1 MKYLASLLCL
11 LFVPL
16 SVIAEQPERKVIKPP
31 TTERPKSTQER
42 GIVSRP
48 QSTQER
54 GIVKPPTT
62 ARPQSSQQRRV
73 VTPPT
78 TARPPT
84 AAKPQL
90 PQGFGR
96 PIQKPAGFG
105 KQEWQKPQQQQQQVR
120 PSHNY
125 RHGNIII
132 GRPYVHPFN
141 FPSVETR
148 YHPRYGFYRVYHP
161 PVIIQHQPVYPA
173 YPVQPHF
180 FFQFRF

>member
-16 SVIAEQPERKVIKPP
+16 SVSAEQPERKVI
-31 TTERPKSTQER
+31 
-42 GIVSRP
+42 
-48 QSTQER
+48 
-54 GIVKPPTT
+54 KPPTT

-78 TARPPT
+78 TARPP
-84 AAKPQL
+84 AAVKPQL

-96 PIQKPAGFG
+96 PIQRPAGFG

-125 RHGNIII
+125 RHGSIII

-141 FPSVETR
+141 YPSVETR
-148 YHPRYGFYRVYHP
+148 YHPIYGFYRVYHP
-161 PVIIQHQPVYPA
+161 PVIVQPQPMPVYPA
-173 YPVQPHF
+173 PFHSF
-180 FFQFRF
+180 FFQFRW

>member
-1 MKYLASLLCL
+1 MKKLLIIL
-11 LFVPL
+11 TVLMITGTVKAQEKQ
-16 SVIAEQPERKVIKPP
+16 VERKVIKA
-31 TTERPKSTQER
+31 
-42 GIVSRP
+42 
-48 QSTQER
+48 
-54 GIVKPPTT
+54 PTT

-84 AAKPQL
+84 AVKPQL

-105 KQEWQKPQQQQQQVR
+105 KQEWQKPQQQQVR

-125 RHGNIII
+125 RYRSIII

-141 FPSVETR
+141 YPSVETR
-148 YHPRYGFYRVYHP
+148 YHPIHGFYRVYHP
-161 PVIIQHQPVYPA
+161 PVIIQPQPIYPA
-173 YPVQPHF
+173 PFQGFY
-180 FFQFRF
+180 FQFRF

>member
-16 SVIAEQPERKVIKPP
+16 SVSAARPERKVI
-31 TTERPKSTQER
+31 
-42 GIVSRP
+42 
-48 QSTQER
+48 
-54 GIVKPPTT
+54 KPPTT

-84 AAKPQL
+84 TAKPQL

-96 PIQKPAGFG
+96 PIQRPAGFG

-125 RHGNIII
+125 RHGSIII

-141 FPSVETR
+141 YPSVETR
-148 YHPRYGFYRVYHP
+148 FHPIHGFYRVYHP
-161 PVIIQHQPVYPA
+161 PVYGPPVIVQPQPMPVYPA
-173 YPVQPHF
+173 PFHGF

>member
-1 MKYLASLLCL
+1 MKYLTVLLCL

-16 SVIAEQPERKVIKPP
+16 SVNAEQPERKVI
-31 TTERPKSTQER
+31 
-42 GIVSRP
+42 
-48 QSTQER
+48 
-54 GIVKPPTT
+54 KPPTT

-78 TARPPT
+78 TV
-84 AAKPQL
+84 KPQL

-96 PIQKPAGFG
+96 PIQRPAGFG

-125 RHGNIII
+125 RHGSIII

-141 FPSVETR
+141 YPSVETR
-148 YHPRYGFYRVYHP
+148 FHPIHGFYRVYHP
-161 PVIIQHQPVYPA
+161 PVYGPPVIVQPQPMPVYPA
-173 YPVQPHF
+173 PFHGF

>member
-1 MKYLASLLCL
+1 MKYLTVLLCL

-16 SVIAEQPERKVIKPP
+16 SVNAEQPERKVI
-31 TTERPKSTQER
+31 
-42 GIVSRP
+42 
-48 QSTQER
+48 
-54 GIVKPPTT
+54 KPPTT

-78 TARPPT
+78 TV
-84 AAKPQL
+84 KPQL

-96 PIQKPAGFG
+96 PIQRPAGFG

-125 RHGNIII
+125 RHGSIII

-141 FPSVETR
+141 YPSVETR
-148 YHPRYGFYRVYHP
+148 FHPIHGFYRVYHP
-161 PVIIQHQPVYPA
+161 PVYGPPVIIQPQPVPVYPA
-173 YPVQPHF
+173 PFQGF

>member
-16 SVIAEQPERKVIKPP
+16 SVSAEQPERKVI
-31 TTERPKSTQER
+31 
-42 GIVSRP
+42 
-48 QSTQER
+48 
-54 GIVKPPTT
+54 KPPTT

-78 TARPPT
+78 TARPP
-84 AAKPQL
+84 AAVKPQL

-96 PIQKPAGFG
+96 PIQRPAGFG

-125 RHGNIII
+125 RHGSIII

-141 FPSVETR
+141 YPSVETR
-148 YHPRYGFYRVYHP
+148 YHPIHGFYRIYHP
-161 PVIIQHQPVYPA
+161 PVIIQPQPMPVYPA
-173 YPVQPHF
+173 PFHSF
-180 FFQFRF
+180 FFQFRW

>member
-31 TTERPKSTQER
+31 TT
-42 GIVSRP
+42 
-48 QSTQER
+48 
-54 GIVKPPTT
+54 
-62 ARPQSSQQRRV
+62 ARPQSPQQRRV
-73 VTPPT
+73 VSPPT
-78 TARPPT
+78 TVR
-84 AAKPQL
+84 PQL

-105 KQEWQKPQQQQQQVR
+105 KQEWQKPQQQKPQQQQVR

-125 RHGNIII
+125 RHGSIII

-141 FPSVETR
+141 YPSVETR
-148 YHPRYGFYRVYHP
+148 FHPMYGFYRTYHPPVYGP
-161 PVIIQHQPVYPA
+161 PVIIQPQPVPVYPG
-173 YPVQPHF
+173 PFHGF
-180 FFQFRF
+180 FFQFRW